1 MSEWKKEG
9 VKVSYSGLVGLIVIY
24 TLCKRHSSFF
34 RFYSHLYVEAN
45 SNRKFPGLCNCYN
58 IDWGSS
64 LHPDLGICNILL
76 FLLGLSPSNR
86 DGITAGRNR
95 IILFRSFSILIKIV
109 LLCQKKASYTGPV
122 DFKDTLGITLTIE
135 QGLEKISVV
144 FHFLIS
150 IFHGINSPLTD
161 FTIIYG
167 AEHVWEYGRTLL
179 CWHYY

>member
-1 MSEWKKEG
+1 MKKEA
-9 VKVSYSGLVGLIVIY
+9 VKVSYSGWVVFLVID
-24 TLCKRHSSFF
+24 TPCSSWSGTHPFF
-34 RFYSHLYVEAN
+34 RFYSVEAN
-45 SNRKFPGLCNCYN
+45 SDRKFPWSMQLLQHSLLR
-58 IDWGSS
+58 GS
-64 LHPDLGICNILL
+64 LGTCNILF
-76 FLLGLSPSNR
+76 FLLGFSWPNR
-86 DGITAGRNR
+86 DGITDRNR
-95 IILFRSFSILIKIV
+95 IILSRSFFILIKIV
-109 LLCQKKASYTGPV
+109 LLCRKKASYTGPV

>member
-1 MSEWKKEG
+1 MSFIDSDWYPLQAALILFFGSKVTRMQKLIPIENFHYAIVTTSIEG
-9 VKVSYSGLVGLIVIY
+9 VGVPYAR
-24 TLCKRHSSFF
+24 T
-34 RFYSHLYVEAN
+34 
-45 SNRKFPGLCNCYN
+45 
-58 IDWGSS
+58 
-64 LHPDLGICNILL
+64 DLGTCNILF
-76 FLLGLSPSNR
+76 FLLGFSRPNR
-86 DGITAGRNR
+86 DRITAGRNR
-95 IILFRSFSILIKIV
+95 IILSRSFSILIKIV

-144 FHFLIS
+144 FYFLIS

>member
-1 MSEWKKEG
+1 MQYSLLSVGIYSTKERENN
-9 VKVSYSGLVGLIVIY
+9 
-24 TLCKRHSSFF
+24 CWQEQNHSIS
-34 RFYSHLYVEAN
+34 
-45 SNRKFPGLCNCYN
+45 
-58 IDWGSS
+58 
-64 LHPDLGICNILL
+64 
-76 FLLGLSPSNR
+76 FLLDTNQ
-86 DGITAGRNR
+86 
-95 IILFRSFSILIKIV
+95 KIV

-179 CWHYY
+179 C

>member
-1 MSEWKKEG
+1 MSFI
-9 VKVSYSGLVGLIVIY
+9 YSDWYPLQA
-24 TLCKRHSSFF
+24 RHSSSFSVLKP
-34 RFYSHLYVEAN
+34 YAEAN
-45 SNRKFPGLCNCYN
+45 SNRKFPRSML
-58 IDWGSS
+58 
-64 LHPDLGICNILL
+64 LLQHRLRELGFLTPGRTSEHAIFSFF
-76 FLLGLSPSNR
+76 FLLGFSRPNR
-86 DGITAGRNR
+86 DRITAGRNR
-95 IILFRSFSILIKIV
+95 IILSRSFSILIKIV

-167 AEHVWEYGRTLL
+167 AKHVWEYGRTLL

>member
-1 MSEWKKEG
+1 M
-9 VKVSYSGLVGLIVIY
+9 IN
-24 TLCKRHSSFF
+24 TLCKWHSSSFSVLQPPVKLIPIENF
-34 RFYSHLYVEAN
+34 HIVTTSIERVPL
-45 SNRKFPGLCNCYN
+45 RL
-58 IDWGSS
+58 
-64 LHPDLGICNILL
+64 DLITCNILL
-76 FLLGLSPSNR
+76 FLVGFSRPNR
-86 DGITAGRNR
+86 DGITVGRNR
-95 IILFRSFSILIKIV
+95 IILSRSFSILSKIV

-167 AEHVWEYGRTLL
+167 AEHGWEYGRTLL
-179 CWHYY
+179 C